1 MKELEEKIL
10 KSFIK
15 KEGKEVEEL
24 DLVVATCEDEWPDY
38 EGVYHAQVMERQD
51 NGRVWECTC
60 SRNGNVKE
68 TYEI

>member
-15 KEGKEVEEL
+15 YEGKEVAEL
-24 DLVVATCEDEWPDY
+24 ELFVVISEDEFPDE
-38 EGVYHAQVMERQD
+38 EGIYHAQVMERQD

-60 SRNGNVKE
+60 TRTGNVKE
-68 TYEI
+68 TYEL